1 MPPTVNTHR
10 TSIPARLMPAET
22 RDDDPQRFAR
32 QLALPEIGPEGQQR
46 LRKASVCIV
55 GLGGLGSPA
64 AFYLA
69 AAGVG
74 HLDLVDG
81 DRVDLSNLQRQILYT
96 TADVGRPKVEAAADR
111 LRALN
116 PGVALRLWPGPL
128 TPDNADEIL
137 TAANVVID
145 ATDSPAAKFLI
156 ADRCH
161 DHGRPYV
168 HGGITAFT
176 GQLMTVLPGRTAC
189 CRCLFDAP
197 PPTDGAPPRGPL
209 GVVPGV
215 IGTLQATEAIKVILG
230 IGDLLCNR
238 MLVFDALRL
247 AVRTI
252 PVRRRPGCPLCGQPT
267 SPPESPTPAT

>member
-1 MPPTVNTHR
+1 
-10 TSIPARLMPAET
+10 MPAEP
-22 RDDDPQRFAR
+22 RGDDAQRFAR
-32 QLALPEIGPEGQQR
+32 QLALPEIGPAGQAR
-46 LRKASVCIV
+46 LRQARACIV

-74 HLDLVDG
+74 TIDLVDG
-81 DRVDLSNLQRQILYT
+81 DRVDCSNLQRQILYDS
-96 TADVGRPKVEAAADR
+96 ADLGRPKVEAAAER
-111 LRALN
+111 LRALD
-116 PGVALRLWPGPL
+116 PGVALRLWPGRL
-128 TPDNADEIL
+128 TPDNADDIL
-137 TAANVVID
+137 TEADVVID

-161 DHGRPYV
+161 ARGRPYV
-168 HGGITAFT
+168 HGGIAAFT

-197 PPTDGAPPRGPL
+197 PPADGAPPRGPL

-247 AVRTI
+247 AVRTV
-252 PVRRRPGCPLCGQPT
+252 PVRRRPSCRLCGRA
-267 SPPESPTPAT
+267 PAPAP